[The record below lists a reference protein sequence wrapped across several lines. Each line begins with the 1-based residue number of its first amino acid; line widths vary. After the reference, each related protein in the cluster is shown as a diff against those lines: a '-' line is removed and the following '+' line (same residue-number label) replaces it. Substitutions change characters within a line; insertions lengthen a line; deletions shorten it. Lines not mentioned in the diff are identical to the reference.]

1 MAIRYYDEALIDKI
15 KNWVKDPKLT
25 VLGTDEST
33 RLFQIRA
40 DLNNDKPIA
49 LPLVALSREHDVSLL
64 IPHKTPMSFDGKMIW
79 SDGVKSLSLNAIPIT
94 LRYQLD
100 IYTRYSDEGDEYL
113 RNFVFNFVN
122 NPKLQITLPY
132 NNTNWTHNSNVIL
145 DGNIS
150 DNSDI
155 EQKLFGDQFT
165 RWTMGLEINDAY
177 LFSIPKQKNVVLE
190 IGDVEV
196 KED

>member
-40 DLNNDKPIA
+40 DLNNDKPIT
-49 LPLVALSREHDVSLL
+49 LPLVALSREHDVNLL

-79 SDGVKSLSLNAIPIT
+79 SDGVKSLSLNAIP
-94 LRYQLD
+94 
-100 IYTRYSDEGDEYL
+100 
-113 RNFVFNFVN
+113 
-122 NPKLQITLPY
+122 ITLPY